1 VNIAQAFGEIFTRNI
16 IHIAFGEDISAEQ
29 IEIWHKTDLEGL
41 APMELT
47 KMPFGKAL
55 REVGSQLLTITLKL
69 KVSNPLY
76 RAIYSTTGKSVS
88 FSKAERTIDQNCI
101 WMREFVGKY
110 IEKRRSG
117 EQKSTV
123 QNSADLLSLFF

>member
-1 VNIAQAFGEIFTRNI
+1 
-16 IHIAFGEDISAEQ
+16 
-29 IEIWHKTDLEGL
+29 
-41 APMELT
+41 MELT

-55 REVGSQLLTITLKL
+55 REVGSQLLTITMKL